1 MFNEIYIQGAR
12 LHNLKNISLRI
23 PKYKL
28 VVFTGLSGSG
38 KSSLVFD
45 TIHKEG
51 QRQYLESLGLVTDDL
66 IKPAMDAISG
76 LSPSISIDQ
85 HLTNRNPRSTVG
97 TATEIFTY
105 LRVLYARIGRRIC
118 PKCGNQVLQ
127 QYEEDDQRAYPDIH
141 AEEESGE
148 GKSFA
153 CSVCGYRL
161 PELNMANF
169 SFNKPEGAC
178 PTCMG
183 LGTIHQPVL
192 ENLMDVS
199 MSIPQGA
206 IKGWDAF
213 YIQHY
218 SKTLQAASKHYQLD
232 LDLEKPIEGYTQE
245 QKDLLLYGVESDEF
259 TRHFPGYSI
268 PDAVQRGRFE
278 GIATNIIRRYTEQAH
293 DEDYREKL
301 ADLVV
306 SQTCPTCEGTR
317 LCLATRQVT
326 IQSTPITSL
335 TTYSLEHLKHWL
347 EVLPKNLTLEEVE
360 ISKAI
365 LIDID
370 ERLEH
375 LLEVGVGYL
384 SMERATATLSGGE
397 AQRLRMASL
406 LGSGLTGVVYVMD
419 EPTLGLHP
427 RDTKNLLKFI
437 LRLRD
442 LGNSMLVIE
451 HDLEVFKQA
460 DYLIDIGPGAGK
472 DGGMVVAAGTPQ
484 QVAQMDNSITGRYL
498 SGLERIPRPD
508 TRHPRRGEITIFGA
522 AENNLKQLDV
532 KIPLGVLVAVTG
544 VSGSG
549 KSSLIIDILQK
560 AASRKFNNSREL
572 PGQYDRIEGWQ
583 YLDKIISVDQAAI
596 GRMPRSNAATYTGTF
611 DVIRAFFAALPEARK
626 RHLKENFFSFNTPN
640 GACPACKGS
649 GLLTVKMHFLP
660 DTSVRCPRCRGKRYK
675 DEILAIHYQDES
687 IADILEMTIREAL
700 NHFRA
705 VSSIAE
711 KLQLLEDVGL
721 GYLQL
726 GQPATTLSGGEA
738 QRVKLAKELSR
749 KASGKTLYLL
759 DEPTMGLHP
768 ADIANLT
775 ILLQRLVESGNS
787 VVVIEHNLE
796 LIQAA
801 DWMIDLGPEGGDAGG
816 MIVAEGT
823 PEQVSWVAASHTGQA
838 LLASGYVKGE

>member
-1 MFNEIYIQGAR
+1 MFNEIHIEGAR

-38 KSSLVFD
+38 KSTLVFD

-51 QRQYLESLGLVTDDL
+51 QRQYLESLGMVSYDVT
-66 IKPAMDAISG
+66 KPAIDRISG

-97 TATEIFTY
+97 TATDIFSY
-105 LRVLYARIGRRIC
+105 LRILYARIGRRIC
-118 PKCGNQVLQ
+118 PQCGNQVLQ
-127 QYEEDDQRAYPDIH
+127 QYEPDAQRRYPDIH
-141 AEEESGE
+141 DEEDAGDEQTIP
-148 GKSFA
+148 
-153 CSVCGYRL
+153 CSVCGYGL
-161 PELNMANF
+161 PVLSMTNF

-183 LGTIHQPVL
+183 LGNIHRPVL
-192 ENLMDVS
+192 ENLVDERL
-199 MSIPQGA
+199 SIPQGA
-206 IKGWDAF
+206 IKGWDIF

-218 SKTLQAASKHYQLD
+218 SKTLLAASSHYDLD
-232 LDLEKPIEGYTQE
+232 LDLEKPIAAYNQA
-245 QKDLLLYGVESDEF
+245 QRDLLFYGVESDEF
-259 TRHFPGYSI
+259 SRHYPHK
-268 PDAVQRGRFE
+268 PVPETVQRGRFE
-278 GIATNIIRRYTEQAH
+278 GIATNVLRRYTEQAH
-293 DEDYREKL
+293 DEEYRDKL

-306 SQTCPTCEGTR
+306 SQTCPDCEGTR
-317 LCLATRQVT
+317 LCLESRQVT
-326 IQSTPITSL
+326 IQNIPITTL
-335 TTYSLEHLKHWL
+335 TTYSLEQLQRWL
-347 EVLPKNLTLEEVE
+347 AALPETLTREEMQIAE
-360 ISKAI
+360 GI
-365 LIDID
+365 LIDVA
-370 ERLEH
+370 ERLDH
-375 LLEVGVGYL
+375 LLEVGIGYL
-384 SMERATATLSGGE
+384 SMERASATLSGGE

-442 LGNSMLVIE
+442 LGNTMLVIE
-451 HDLEVFKQA
+451 HDMDVFRQA

-472 DGGMVVAAGTPQ
+472 AGGRIVAAGTPAE
-484 QVAQMDNSITGRYL
+484 VAEIDSSITGRYL
-498 SGLERIPRPD
+498 SGKERFPQPD
-508 TRHPRRGEITIFGA
+508 QRRKPTGMLTITGA
-522 AENNLKQLDV
+522 AQNNLKNLSLE
-532 KIPLGVLVAVTG
+532 IPLGVLMAVTG

-549 KSSLIIDILQK
+549 KSSLVIDILEK
-560 AASRKFNNSREL
+560 AAHRKFNGSKEL
-572 PGQYDRIEGWQ
+572 PGKYERIEGWQ
-583 YLDKIISVDQAAI
+583 HLDKVISVDQVAI

-611 DVIRAFFAALPEARK
+611 DAIRSFFASTPEAK
-626 RHLKENFFSFNTPN
+626 KKHLKENHFSFNTRN

-660 DTSVRCPRCRGKRYK
+660 DTNVRCPACRGKRYRE
-675 DEILAIHYQDES
+675 EILAIHYRDKN
-687 IADILEMTIREAL
+687 IADVLDMTMSEAL
-700 NHFRA
+700 EHFKP
-705 VSSIAE
+705 VPSISE

-768 ADIANLT
+768 ADIANLLV
-775 ILLQRLVESGNS
+775 LLQRLVDSGNS
-787 VVVIEHNLE
+787 IIVIEHNLE
-796 LIQAA
+796 FIQAA
-801 DWMIDLGPEGGDAGG
+801 DWIIDLGPEAGEPGGYL
-816 MIVAEGT
+816 VAEGT
-823 PEQVSWVAASHTGQA
+823 PEQIALVPASYTGQA
-838 LLASGYVKGE
+838 LINAGYIH